1 MSMGPNMASPALS
14 WLLASEGVQDLEAM
28 LCGSLGI
35 RTRHILCSFSD
46 DELKDVCDHLRFVGF
61 GPGHT
66 CALRH
71 LHSSSLVMP
80 EGMQSKLLNTVYMAH
95 KQLHAAIAAMSDA
108 RLQEAVTHLDQIAAS
123 LVREPDCTAARA
135 LDLVR
140 EATHHALNQSTT
152 MQNNMH
158 DIVVLCCSRVVNPRD
173 YAAMRRSFAT
183 AFARD
188 IDNQLMSEL
197 FNSRYQLFGI
207 RGWCGGRCVP
217 RRRKHKPICR
227 PPDSSDGTVS
237 ATLEGEGATSRAANS
252 SNPGPDGLERDDSSA
267 TALWALVMREGSGM
281 LHIACPPPPPYP
293 IPPSPSTI
301 PIPLPLARRQR

>member
-1 MSMGPNMASPALS
+1 M
-14 WLLASEGVQDLEAM
+14 EAT

-46 DELKDVCDHLRFVGF
+46 DELKDVCDHLRCVGF

-80 EGMQSKLLNTVYMAH
+80 EGMQSKLLTTVYMAH
-95 KQLHAAIAAMSDA
+95 KQLHAAIAVMSDA
-108 RLQEAVTHLDQIAAS
+108 RLQEAVTHLEQIAAS
-123 LVREPDCTAARA
+123 PVREPDCTAAHA

-140 EATHHALNQSTT
+140 EATNHAVNQSTT
-152 MQNNMH
+152 LQNNMH

-207 RGWCGGRCVP
+207 KGWCGGRC
-217 RRRKHKPICR
+217 RRRKPICR

-237 ATLEGEGATSRAANS
+237 ATLEGEGATSGAANS
-252 SNPGPDGLERDDSSA
+252 FA
-267 TALWALVMREGSGM
+267 TGS
-281 LHIACPPPPPYP
+281 
-293 IPPSPSTI
+293 
-301 PIPLPLARRQR
+301 